1 VATLSG
7 FGVSGYRSL
16 FGDVQWIPV
25 GPSVTVFLGG
35 NNSGK
40 SNVLRLLDRH
50 LGAIFHSLRQGADLT
65 TFDPR
70 LDTPRGTFSTAA
82 ERVSS
87 S

>member
-40 SNVLRLLDRH
+40 SNVLRLLD
-50 LGAIFHSLRQGADLT
+50 LI
-65 TFDPR
+65 
-70 LDTPRGTFSTAA
+70 
-82 ERVSS
+82 
-87 S
+87 